1 MLPSEANIY
10 QTPDYYSSHSN
21 SCQQDH
27 RVSAGGGGMAC
38 YALMRGNDDWER
50 GDAL

>member
-1 MLPSEANIY
+1 VFAMLPSEADIY

-27 RVSAGGGGMAC
+27 RVRGGGDDTAC
-38 YALMRGNDDWER
+38 YAWKQGKWLWE
-50 GDAL
+50 